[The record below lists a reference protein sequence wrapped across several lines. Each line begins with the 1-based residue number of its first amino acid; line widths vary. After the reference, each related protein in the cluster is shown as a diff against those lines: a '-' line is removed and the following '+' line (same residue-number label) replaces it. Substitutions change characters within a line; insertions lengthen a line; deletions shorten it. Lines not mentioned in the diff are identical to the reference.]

1 MSLFTREHAAADLVS
16 GAVVFLVA
24 LPLCLGVALAA
35 GAPLTSGVIA
45 GVVGGLVVT
54 LVSRSALGVSG
65 PSPGMTVI
73 VLAAVH
79 DLGFQAFL
87 LAVVISGVLQVVAG
101 FLRAGI
107 IGYYF
112 PSSVVKGML
121 AGIGIILVLKQ
132 VPYALG
138 YAATYEGDLQFA
150 EADGG
155 NSFTEIAAAVAQAAP
170 GALLIAL
177 VSLAI
182 LLAWE
187 RPALRRRP
195 RLAAIPAPLIVVVA
209 GVILNEALGLL
220 APGWRLAGDQL
231 VALPTPASPS
241 EWFGLLTFP
250 DFSALAEQTVYV
262 FAFTLA
268 VIGSLETLLSVEAVD
283 KIDPDR
289 RITPTSLELKAQG
302 VGNMVSGLLGGL
314 PVTQVIVRSAAN
326 VQAGG
331 RTRFASFVHGG
342 LLLLCVVLLPGV
354 LNRIPLACLAGILL
368 VTGYKLA
375 RVSVFREMARLGWW
389 QFVPFLVTVVGLVL
403 TDMLTGLALGM
414 IVGVFH
420 ILKVHYATGFLKESE
435 EGGHYRLVL
444 AEHMSFLHK
453 ASVMRELSTLPD
465 GSTVTIDGS
474 RCRLADHDVREVIQ
488 EFARS
493 APGRGIEVRLESLD
507 RIRILGSGRPAV

>member
-1 MSLFTREHAAADLVS
+1 MALISREHAAADLVS
-16 GAVVFLVA
+16 GTVVFLVA
-24 LPLCLGVALAA
+24 LPLCLGVALAS
-35 GAPLTSGVIA
+35 GAPLISGVIA
-45 GVVGGLVVT
+45 GVVGGMVVT

-65 PSPGMTVI
+65 PAAGLTVI
-73 VLAAVH
+73 VLVAIQ
-79 DLGFQAFL
+79 DLGFKAFL
-87 LAVVISGVLQVVAG
+87 LAVVLSGVLQVAAG
-101 FLRAGI
+101 YLRAGI

-132 VPYALG
+132 IPHALG

-155 NSFTEIAAAVAQAAP
+155 NSLTEIAAALSQLAP

-187 RPALRRRP
+187 RPAIRRRP
-195 RLAAIPAPLIVVVA
+195 RLAAIPAPLLVVSA
-209 GVILNEALGLL
+209 GVVSNEAFGLL
-220 APGWRLAGDQL
+220 APAWHLAGEQL

-241 EWFGLLTFP
+241 EWFDLLAFP
-250 DFSALAEQTVYV
+250 DFGALAEQQVYV
-262 FAFTLA
+262 VAFTLA
-268 VIGSLETLLSVEAVD
+268 VVGSLETLLSVEAVD

-289 RITPTSLELKAQG
+289 RVTPTSLELKAQG
-302 VGNMVSGLLGGL
+302 IGNMVSGLLGGL

-326 VQAGG
+326 VQGGG

-342 LLLLCVVLLPGV
+342 LLLLCVMLIPGV

-375 RVSVFREMARLGWW
+375 KVSVFREMARLGWW

-403 TDMLTGLALGM
+403 TDMLTGIALGM
-414 IVGVFH
+414 VVGVFH
-420 ILKVHYATGFLKESE
+420 ILKAHYRTGSLTETL

-453 ASVMRELSTLPD
+453 ASVMRDLSSLPD

-474 RCRLADHDVREVIQ
+474 RCVLADHDVREVIQ
-488 EFARS
+488 EFVRG
-493 APGRGIEVRLESLD
+493 APGRGIEVRLENLD
-507 RIRILGSGRPAV
+507 RVKILGSGRPAV

>member
-1 MSLFTREHAAADLVS
+1 LTLITREHAVADFVS

-24 LPLCLGVALAA
+24 LPLCLGVALAS
-35 GAPLTSGVIA
+35 GAPLISGVIA
-45 GVVGGLVVT
+45 GVVGGMVVT

-65 PSPGMTVI
+65 PAAGLTVI
-73 VLAAVH
+73 VLAAVQ

-87 LAVVISGVLQVVAG
+87 LAVVLSGVLQVVAG

-121 AGIGIILVLKQ
+121 AGIGVILVLKQ
-132 VPYALG
+132 IPHALG

-155 NSFTEIAAAVAQAAP
+155 NSLTELAAAFSQIAP

-187 RPALRRRP
+187 RPAIRRRP
-195 RLAAIPAPLIVVVA
+195 RLAAIPAPLLVVVA
-209 GVILNEALGLL
+209 GVISNEAFGLL
-220 APGWRLAGDQL
+220 APAWHLAGEQL

-250 DFSALAEQTVYV
+250 DFGALAEHQVYV
-262 FAFTLA
+262 VAFTLA

-283 KIDPDR
+283 KLDPDR
-289 RITPTSLELKAQG
+289 RVTPTSLELKAQG
-302 VGNMVSGLLGGL
+302 IGNMVSGLLGGL

-326 VQAGG
+326 VQGGG

-342 LLLLCVVLLPGV
+342 LLLLCVMLIPGV

-375 RVSVFREMARLGWW
+375 KVSVFREMARLGWW

-403 TDMLTGLALGM
+403 TDMLTGIALGM

-420 ILKVHYATGFLKESE
+420 ILKAHYRTGSLTETL

-453 ASVMRELSTLPD
+453 ASVMRDLSSLPD

-474 RCRLADHDVREVIQ
+474 RCVLADHDVREVIQ
-488 EFARS
+488 GFVRS
-493 APGRGIEVRLESLD
+493 APRRGIEVRLENLD
-507 RIRILGSGRPAV
+507 RIEILGSGRPAV